1 MLRLTDLELKNRR
14 VLIRAD
20 FNVPLADGKI
30 TSATRIDAGLES
42 INFALTNGAK
52 VMVMSHLGR
61 PQEGKFDAAL
71 SLAPVAKYLADKLN
85 REVKLSDDYLQN
97 PPPAEALTLLENV
110 RFNRG
115 EKANDDDLAKSYA
128 ALCDV
133 FVMDAF
139 ATAHRAEA
147 STVGVAKFAPQS
159 CAGALLLGEL
169 DALDAMLGADLS
181 RAKRPIIAVVGGA
194 KVSSKLG
201 VLEALSAR
209 VERLI
214 LGGGIANTFL
224 AAGGFNV
231 GKSLYEP
238 GLVGVAKSLLEGD
251 AEIPLPADV
260 VVAKSFTADAE
271 ARVKPVTEIAD
282 DDLILDL
289 GPATAKRHAEQI
301 AAAKTVLWNG
311 PLGAFELPQFAAATR
326 TIGTAIAQSPA
337 QTIAGGGDTLAAI
350 EAFKLTGITHIST
363 GGGAFLAYLEGG
375 GLVGV
380 QGLG

>member
-1 MLRLTDLELKNRR
+1 MLRLTDLDIKNRR

-20 FNVPLADGKI
+20 FNVPLASGKI

-61 PQEGKFDAAL
+61 PQEGEFDASL
-71 SLAPVAKYLADKLN
+71 SLAPVAKYLANKLN
-85 REVKLSDDYLQN
+85 REVKLSRDYLQN
-97 PPPAEALTLLENV
+97 TPPADALTLLENV

-181 RAKRPIIAVVGGA
+181 RAQRPIIAVVGGA
-194 KVSSKLG
+194 KVSTKLG

-209 VERLI
+209 VDRLI

-238 GLVGVAKSLLEGD
+238 GLVGTAKSLLEGD

-271 ARVKPVTEIAD
+271 AQVKPVTEIAD

-311 PLGAFELPQFAAATR
+311 PLGAFELPQFAAATQ
-326 TIGTAIAQSPA
+326 TIGSAIAQSPA